1 MATPC
6 NRRHF
11 ENTRSVGAFTMAIM
25 ALVSGLVAGQIPPRS
40 ARLNQLLPLVGRH
53 AIGHDDDAVAQL
65 ASWTRRDLEDV
76 SNEMRRLA
84 KAVKTA
90 SSTAWR
96 SVALEPF
103 GVTSAES
110 FDAFLRRTAML
121 HTDVAIFH
129 RTRSGYSL
137 PIDPAMQHP
146 LSSDG
151 RSIGVTNGTFHWEA
165 ARRALDAVRPSAA
178 GKDDV
183 LLWYQTTT
191 AILQWWNDY
200 YELEPH
206 LIRAR
211 ERFPRDA
218 VLLMYDGTVHEN
230 LAEPRIQNAEP
241 QTSTGGGLNTSG
253 PCLRLPC
260 AVTGATQ
267 QKKSWVSPPAV
278 EWRTAQALFE
288 QALKIDPDLSE
299 ARVRLGRVL
308 ALQNQH
314 ETAVTQLKQ
323 VALSATL
330 PSRLRYFSL
339 LLLGREQW
347 TLGRHQE
354 AEMAYA
360 QAAALYPGAQSPR
373 LGLSQ
378 VAHEKGDR
386 TQAVAH
392 LSILGKPPAS
402 AERDD
407 PWWTYSRIHVPD
419 SVELMTMLHQRLS
432 K

>member
-218 VLLMYDGTVHEN
+218 VLLMYDRTVHEN

-253 PCLRLPC
+253 LVCD
-260 AVTGATQ
+260 
-267 QKKSWVSPPAV
+267 SPV
-278 EWRTAQALFE
+278 QSL
-288 QALKIDPDLSE
+288 
-299 ARVRLGRVL
+299 ARHSRRNLGSVHRPS
-308 ALQNQH
+308 NGERH
-314 ETAVTQLKQ
+314 RHSSSK
-323 VALSATL
+323 
-330 PSRLRYFSL
+330 PSRSIR
-339 LLLGREQW
+339 
-347 TLGRHQE
+347 T
-354 AEMAYA
+354 
-360 QAAALYPGAQSPR
+360 
-373 LGLSQ
+373 SQ
-378 VAHEKGDR
+378 KLEFD
-386 TQAVAH
+386 
-392 LSILGKPPAS
+392 S
-402 AERDD
+402 AECSHCKINTR
-407 PWWTYSRIHVPD
+407 PP
-419 SVELMTMLHQRLS
+419 
-432 K
+432 